1 MSDKQFP
8 LISDALVRI
17 GGTPGDKASAIR
29 EVGELLRSAGYVD
42 PPYVASM
49 AEREKAADTFLGA
62 GVAIPHGKVEDKNC
76 VRHDGIAVLQVPA
89 GVEWNA
95 GQTVKLVVGI
105 AARSDGHLA
114 ILKRLT
120 RLIQDEERIT
130 LLSSTD
136 SAAEIVSALSEER
149 GAEDAKPAEAGD
161 LEVRDEWVID
171 YPSGLHARPASLWV
185 NAAKALDGPLR
196 LRRGSDTADPRNL
209 LSLLQLGIKSGE
221 TIVISASGEKA
232 KTAVR
237 RMKEVMTGLSA
248 QEKEDFERA
257 ARKAAEAVSPRN
269 AWVPPSG
276 KPALKGVSAS
286 PGLATGTIVRI
297 GARMTEVED
306 EPASLEE
313 SARLLESAIDRARRQ
328 LEAVIEET
336 VRRLGQNEAAI
347 FRAHLGILED
357 TRLLTLASRTIVAG
371 HGAAWAWNH
380 AVETLADELASIDNQ
395 LLAARAADM
404 RDVGRR
410 VLSALREGEGEES
423 PSPAGT
429 PDSPVVIVAE
439 DLSPSDTAGLDRERV
454 AGLVTALGGPT
465 SHTAIIARTLGLPAV
480 VALGRGLLDKP
491 ASTAIVDG
499 DTGRVWLDPTEEDL
513 SAARE
518 RMRALR
524 EREEAERAAR
534 MEPGS
539 TSDGRIIAVAANVNR
554 PSQVAEAID
563 MGCEGVGLMRTEFLF
578 LERDT
583 TPTEDEQYEIYRA
596 MLSALGGRPLIVR
609 ALDIGGDKRVPHLN
623 LPHEENPF
631 LGVRGV
637 RLLLR
642 RPELLYPQV
651 RALYRA
657 AVEGDGL
664 SVMFPMVGTLEEIRR
679 FRAVCEEV
687 RASLDAPRI
696 PLGIMVEVPAAA
708 LLAEEYAPEVDFFSI
723 GTNDLTQYTLA
734 IDRQNPELAASAD
747 SLHPAV
753 LRLVRRT
760 VEGAEKHGKWVGI
773 CGGIAGDPFGAS
785 LLVGLGVTELSMTPR
800 DIPAVKARLRAND
813 YAKLRALAER
823 ALEQDSAEAVRRLD
837 REAQG

>member
-1 MSDKQFP
+1 MSHGKFP
-8 LISDALVRI
+8 LISDALVKT
-17 GGTPGDKASAIR
+17 GGVPKDKASAIR
-29 EVGELLRSAGYVD
+29 QVGELLLRSGYVD
-42 PPYVASM
+42 TPYLASM
-49 AEREKAADTFLGA
+49 SEREKAADTFLGA
-62 GVAIPHGKVEDKNC
+62 GVAIPHGKVEDKGY
-76 VRHDGIAVLQVPA
+76 VLHDGIAVLQVPG
-89 GVEWNA
+89 GVEWNP
-95 GQTVKLVVGI
+95 GQIARLVVGI
-105 AARSDGHLA
+105 AAKSDGHLA

-120 RLIQDEERIT
+120 RLIQDEEKIAY
-130 LLSSTD
+130 LSSTD
-136 SAAEIVSALSEER
+136 DVSAIVSALLEESVPEISKPSE
-149 GAEDAKPAEAGD
+149 AED
-161 LEVRDEWVID
+161 LEVSSEWVID

-185 NAAKALDGPLR
+185 NAAKALEGPLR
-196 LRRGSDTADPRNL
+196 LRRGSDIADPRNL
-209 LSLLQLGIKSGE
+209 LSLLRLGIKSGE
-221 TIVISASGEKA
+221 TIVISASGDKA
-232 KTAVR
+232 EESVR
-237 RMKEVMTGLSA
+237 RLKDVMAGISA

-257 ARKAAEAVSPRN
+257 ARKAAEAAPPKN

-276 KPALKGVSAS
+276 KSALKGVSAS
-286 PGLATGTIVRI
+286 PGMAMGTIVRI
-297 GARMTEVED
+297 GAQTAEVED

-313 SARLLESAIDRARRQ
+313 SARLLESAIDKAKRQ
-328 LEAVIEET
+328 LEEVVEAT

-357 TRLLTLASRTIVAG
+357 SKLLTLASQAIVAG
-371 HGAAWAWNH
+371 HGAAWSWNH
-380 AVETLADELASIDNQ
+380 AVETLAQELASIDNQ

-410 VLSALREGEGEES
+410 VLSALGNGEGNQA
-423 PSPAGT
+423 PSLSGAPG
-429 PDSPVVIVAE
+429 SSIVIAAE

-480 VALGRGLLDKP
+480 VALGRELLDQP
-491 ASTAIVDG
+491 ASTAIIDG
-499 DTGRVWLDPTEEDL
+499 DSGRVWLDPTEDDL
-513 SAARE
+513 AAAKE
-518 RMRALR
+518 RMRAIR
-524 EREEAERAAR
+524 EKEEAERAAR
-534 MEPGS
+534 LEPGK
-539 TSDGRIIAVAANVNR
+539 TADGRLIAVAANVNR
-554 PSQVAEAID
+554 PSQVAEALD

-596 MLSALGGRPLIVR
+596 MLNALGNKPLIVR

-642 RPELLYPQV
+642 RPELLYPQL

-657 AVEGDGL
+657 AKEQDGL

-687 RASLDAPRI
+687 RASLDAPKI
-696 PLGIMVEVPAAA
+696 PLGIMVEVPSAA
-708 LLAEEYAPEVDFFSI
+708 LLAEKYAPEVDFFSI

-753 LRLVRRT
+753 LRLVKKT

-785 LLVGLGVTELSMTPR
+785 LLVGLGATELSMTPR

-823 ALEQDSAEAVRRLD
+823 ALEQDTAEAVRGLD
-837 REAQG
+837 QEAL

>member
-1 MSDKQFP
+1 MSNRQFP
-8 LISDALVRI
+8 LISDALVRT
-17 GGTPGDKASAIR
+17 GGSPRDKTSAIR
-29 EVGELLRSAGYVD
+29 EVGELLLNAGYVD

-49 AEREKAADTFLGA
+49 GEREKAADTFLGA
-62 GVAIPHGKVEDKNC
+62 GVAIPHGKVEDKGC
-76 VRHDGIAVLQVPA
+76 VRHDGIAVLQVPD
-89 GVEWNA
+89 GVEWNP
-95 GQTVKLVVGI
+95 GQTARLVVGI
-105 AARSDGHLA
+105 AAQSDGHLA

-120 RLIQDEERIT
+120 QLIQDEERIGR
-130 LLSSTD
+130 LSATD
-136 SAAEIVSALSEER
+136 DAAEIVSALSDEPK
-149 GAEDAKPAEAGD
+149 AKAPGSTEGGD
-161 LEVRDEWVID
+161 LEVRIEWVLD

-185 NAAKALDGPLR
+185 NAARDLKGPLR
-196 LRRGSDTADPRNL
+196 LRRGPDTADPRNL
-209 LSLLQLGIKSGE
+209 LSLLQLGVKAGE
-221 TIVISASGEKA
+221 TIVISASGENA
-232 KTAVR
+232 EAAVR
-237 RMKEVMTGLSA
+237 RLKDVMAGISA

-257 ARKAAEAVSPRN
+257 ARKAAEAAPPKN
-269 AWVPPSG
+269 AWLPPSG
-276 KPALKGVSAS
+276 RPPLKGVSAS
-286 PGLATGTIVRI
+286 PGMTVGTVLKLGSQTIS
-297 GARMTEVED
+297 VED
-306 EPASLEE
+306 EPTSLAE
-313 SARLLESAIDRARRQ
+313 SGRLLDASIDEAKGQ

-336 VRRLGQNEAAI
+336 TRRLGQNEAAI

-357 TRLLTLASRTIVAG
+357 PRLLTLASRTILQG
-371 HGAAWAWNH
+371 HGAAWAWHH
-380 AVETLADELASIDNQ
+380 AVETLAQELAAIDNQ

-410 VLSALREGEGEES
+410 VLSILRREKGAETDSALSGPPGS
-423 PSPAGT
+423 S
-429 PDSPVVIVAE
+429 VVVLAE
-439 DLSPSDTAGLDRERV
+439 DLSPSDTAGLDREHV

-480 VALGRGLLDKP
+480 VAVGRDLLARP

-513 SAARE
+513 AAARD

-524 EREEAERAAR
+524 EKEEAERASR
-534 MEPGS
+534 LKPGQ
-539 TSDGRIIAVAANVNR
+539 TSDGRTIAVAANVNR
-554 PSQVAEAID
+554 PDQVAEALD

-583 TPTEDEQYEIYRA
+583 TPTEDEQHAIYRA
-596 MLSALGGRPLIVR
+596 MLDALGGKPLIVR
-609 ALDIGGDKRVPHLN
+609 ALDIGGDKHVPHLN

-657 AVEGDGL
+657 AKEANGL

-679 FRAVCEEV
+679 FRAICEEV
-687 RASLDAPRI
+687 RSSFDAPKI

-708 LLAEEYAPEVDFFSI
+708 LLAEEYAPEVDFFSV

-734 IDRQNPELAASAD
+734 IDRQNPELAASVD

-753 LRLVRRT
+753 LRLIRRT
-760 VEGAEKHGKWVGI
+760 VEGAEKHGRWVGV

-813 YAKLRALAER
+813 YAKLRILAER
-823 ALEQDSAEAVRRLD
+823 ALEQDSAEAVRSL
-837 REAQG
+837 EQEVL